1 MKTKTINL
9 LLMAVLCI
17 STAWSQETI
26 LNDNGSKTTW
36 NQNGSVTVSDG
47 EHKFSTRVA
56 NNMEEAFEIMH
67 RMNFALP
74 FLATKDGSE
83 AFTNTGYIDL
93 SNRGI
98 EGSAELSIFHY
109 DENATDYKGKLVYGV
124 RATRNGQRNEHWIHN
139 IGPGNWFGTIN
150 AKSTNTKKLLSATNI
165 ITNNPNC
172 VESFNSRH
180 GAGWGIAAAGVFV
193 VGSILAAPFT
203 EGASLTYLPE
213 AVLVNGTMGSVAAAG
228 GVAIVGGTYIATSDN
243 EDGFF
248 FNSFPPECFKDMVLQ
263 PVIIELKVKNA
274 TINSFRMP
282 GPDTDFD
289 ILTPRNIFTSPI
301 EHQDVVINNGTNQAI
316 FKNSSDTQVE
326 DSELTVR
333 GDVLITD
340 MDEKDNLLG
349 LVGSDNWQLYVGS
362 IEVDGTDENGKPKRA
377 AGIVSENFILRAKED
392 FLLPDFVF
400 EPDYTKPSLAQLEDY
415 IKTNKHLPN
424 VSSQKDVDKDG
435 YYSVPGMFM
444 GQLQNLEELYLH
456 AFDQETKIK
465 QQIQNSLTFRD
476 RLESIEK
483 IIQKLEK
490 QQDHE

>member
-150 AKSTNTKKLLSATNI
+150 AKSTNTKN
-165 ITNNPNC
+165 
-172 VESFNSRH
+172 
-180 GAGWGIAAAGVFV
+180 
-193 VGSILAAPFT
+193 
-203 EGASLTYLPE
+203 
-213 AVLVNGTMGSVAAAG
+213 
-228 GVAIVGGTYIATSDN
+228 
-243 EDGFF
+243 
-248 FNSFPPECFKDMVLQ
+248 
-263 PVIIELKVKNA
+263 
-274 TINSFRMP
+274 
-282 GPDTDFD
+282 
-289 ILTPRNIFTSPI
+289 
-301 EHQDVVINNGTNQAI
+301 
-316 FKNSSDTQVE
+316 
-326 DSELTVR
+326 
-333 GDVLITD
+333 
-340 MDEKDNLLG
+340 
-349 LVGSDNWQLYVGS
+349 
-362 IEVDGTDENGKPKRA
+362 
-377 AGIVSENFILRAKED
+377 
-392 FLLPDFVF
+392 
-400 EPDYTKPSLAQLEDY
+400 
-415 IKTNKHLPN
+415 
-424 VSSQKDVDKDG
+424 
-435 YYSVPGMFM
+435 
-444 GQLQNLEELYLH
+444 
-456 AFDQETKIK
+456 
-465 QQIQNSLTFRD
+465 
-476 RLESIEK
+476 
-483 IIQKLEK
+483 
-490 QQDHE
+490 